1 MEIINLLEK
10 LEDIVEEAAKM
21 PLTNKVMINREEIL
35 EIITEM
41 RIKLPDEIKQA
52 SWIKVERQRILS
64 ESQSEASSIIHDAMS
79 RQELLIDDHELT
91 KLAVQNAKEIE
102 ENARRNAFEIK
113 SETMDYC
120 GRILAKTQD
129 GLEAMLKTLVENR
142 EELDNM

>member
-21 PLTNKVMINREEIL
+21 PLTNKVMINREEVL
-35 EIITEM
+35 EIITDM

-52 SWIKVERQRILS
+52 TWIKEERQRILS
-64 ESQSEASSIIHDAMS
+64 ETQNEASSIIHDAMN
-79 RQELLIDDHELT
+79 RQESLIDDHELT
-91 KLAVQNAKEIE
+91 KLASQNAKEIE
-102 ENARRNAFEIK
+102 EKARRNAFEVK
-113 SETMDYC
+113 TETMEYC
-120 GRILAKTQD
+120 GRLLAKTQE